1 MAEPFAYQNTFTR
14 QSLMEFLEASL
25 LDAIPIKV
33 VRIEPAL
40 IGLFERRPFAV
51 DDGEPG
57 RIPVPSLHHEMLA
70 ENALEGEAETQR
82 GTLRG
87 FVVVVAFPFIAT
99 VAQVIEDM
107 THEKELRL
115 RRRRLSRHW
124 RRSEERRVG
133 D

>member
-1 MAEPFAYQNTFTR
+1 
-14 QSLMEFLEASL
+14 MEFLEASL

-87 FVVVVAFPFIAT
+87 IVVVVAFPFRAT
-99 VAQVIEDM
+99 VGLFIDDM
-107 THEKELRL
+107 TQEMELRHL
-115 RRRRLSRHW
+115 RRL
-124 RRSEERRVG
+124 
-133 D
+133 